1 MVQKKSTAPSGRG
14 RPRAYDPEAALQQAT
29 DRFWSS
35 GYSSTSLDDIGAATG
50 MNKPS
55 LYAAFGGKRALYLK
69 ALGSYWQQVL
79 AAIRAVLADD
89 GLPLGE
95 ALMRVYE
102 GQLSFYIPDGG
113 PPRGCFAVGTA
124 TAEAVGDAEIRALL
138 AHGLSALD
146 IDLEARFRRA
156 RETGEL
162 KAEVD
167 PAALAVLASA
177 MLHTI
182 AIRARAGVP
191 RAELQEIARKAVAAI
206 CG

>member
-14 RPRAYDPEAALQQAT
+14 RPRAYDPQAALQRAT
-29 DRFWSS
+29 DRFWTS
-35 GYSSTSLDDIGAATG
+35 GYSGTSLDDIGAATG

-55 LYAAFGGKRALYLK
+55 LYAAFGGKHALYLK
-69 ALGSYWQQVL
+69 ALGRYWQRVL
-79 AAIRAVLADD
+79 AAIREVLADD
-89 GLPLGE
+89 NRPLGE
-95 ALMRVYE
+95 ALMHVYE

-124 TAEAVGDAEIRALL
+124 TAEAVGDDEIRALL
-138 AHGLSALD
+138 ADGLSALD
-146 IDLEARFRRA
+146 ADLETRFRRA
-156 RETGEL
+156 CEAGEL
-162 KAEVD
+162 KADAD

-191 RAELQEIARKAVAAI
+191 RAELREMARKAVAAI